1 MNIKNIKSF
10 IEFYKFLGITDC
22 ISPVQRN
29 KVKLK
34 VDPKKNMKKMKE
46 SKKTEKIIESKLAA
60 INNLRSLI
68 LNLDCSLK
76 DVATNLV
83 LCDGNYN
90 ANIMFIGEAP
100 GANEDIDGKPFVGE
114 AGKLLDKMLSFINL
128 SRNNIYITNM
138 VFWRPPGN
146 RTPNEKEIS
155 VCLPYTKKHIK
166 IIKPKLLVF
175 VGSIAAK
182 NLLNSKEGITK
193 IRGQKHIYE
202 DKENDLKIQA
212 RAIFHPAY
220 LMRNPIEKKTMWD
233 DLLEIDEFI
242 NSNNIL
248 QNE

>member
-22 ISPVQRN
+22 ISPFQRN
-29 KVKLK
+29 KMQVKAY
-34 VDPKKNMKKMKE
+34 PEKNIKKMKE
-46 SKKTEKIIESKLAA
+46 SKNTEKKIESKLAA

-90 ANIMFIGEAP
+90 ANIMFIVEAP

-182 NLLNSKEGITK
+182 NLLNLKEGITK
-193 IRGQKHIYE
+193 IRGKKHIYE
-202 DKENDLKIQA
+202 DKENDLKIEA

-248 QNE
+248 QDE